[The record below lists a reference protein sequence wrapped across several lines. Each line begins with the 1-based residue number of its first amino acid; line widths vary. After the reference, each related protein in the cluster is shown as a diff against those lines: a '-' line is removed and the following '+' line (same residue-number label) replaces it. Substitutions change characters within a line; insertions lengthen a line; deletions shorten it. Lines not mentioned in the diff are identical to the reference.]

1 MLDVKYI
8 GQKFSGYSLQ
18 RVAQKLSYLFIILAA
33 SMVISSCGTLSRTKD
48 TEPEKTPEI
57 DFPDAGIPG
66 KKIEE
71 GMASWY
77 GPKFQGRLTAN
88 GEQYD
93 MDQLTAAHRTLPFNS
108 IVRVQNLA
116 NGESVMVR
124 INDRGPFAKNRII
137 DLSRKAA
144 RQIGMIGPGTAKVA
158 LILMNGSLE
167 HSSVADLKTPTYTVQ
182 LGSFRDESKA
192 FELSRKIRGSRVKAI
207 NHSKDTVHRV
217 YYGTFIEKAKARQK
231 KQELRE
237 RGFNGYVKQIQN

>member
-1 MLDVKYI
+1 MKHFGILVIVI
-8 GQKFSGYSLQ
+8 GVSL
-18 RVAQKLSYLFIILAA
+18 F
-33 SMVISSCGTLSRTKD
+33 ISSCGSTSRLQDPGTK
-48 TEPEKTPEI
+48 EPAEHI
-57 DFPDAGIPG
+57 DLDPNASG

-77 GPKFQGRLTAN
+77 GPKFHGRLTAN

-144 RQIGMIGPGTAKVA
+144 REIGMIGPGTAKVA

-167 HSSVADLKTPTYTVQ
+167 HSRMTDLKTATYTVQ
-182 LGSFRDESKA
+182 LGSFREKSKA
-192 FELSRKIRGSRVKAI
+192 FELSRKIHGSRVESI
-207 NHSKDTVHRV
+207 NHSPGTVHRV
-217 YYGTFIEKAKARQK
+217 YYGTFIDRTKARQK
-231 KQELRE
+231 KQELRK